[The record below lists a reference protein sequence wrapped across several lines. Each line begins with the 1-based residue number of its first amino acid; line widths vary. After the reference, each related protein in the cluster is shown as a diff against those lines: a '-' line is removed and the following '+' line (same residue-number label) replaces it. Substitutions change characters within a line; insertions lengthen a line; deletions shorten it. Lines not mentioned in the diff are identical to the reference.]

1 MHTLSV
7 TSAIIWKKV
16 IDIKGKWPLLTQWM
30 TLNRFDF
37 KYFLDWSRGWEL
49 TQNKYG
55 YTSSKSV
62 QLDEFSVLSVHRE
75 YSRESFTEL
84 NVNEPRFFRKGLQ
97 FPLWTVT
104 STVWMIQLKR
114 NGTRGWQVIMIRI
127 YIDLK
132 KQSVIYNVSPW
143 FKCLLSY
150 QNDSLLST
158 SFISFPGLSE
168 NIMSSKHFSF
178 LGLK

>member
-16 IDIKGKWPLLTQWM
+16 IDIKGKWPLLTQWV

-37 KYFLDWSRGWEL
+37 MYFLDWSRGWEL

-62 QLDEFSVLSVHRE
+62 QLDEFSVLSIHRE

-97 FPLWTVT
+97 FPLWSVN
-104 STVWMIQLKR
+104 QLFEWYSWKETEQ
-114 NGTRGWQVIMIRI
+114 G
-127 YIDLK
+127 
-132 KQSVIYNVSPW
+132 
-143 FKCLLSY
+143 
-150 QNDSLLST
+150 
-158 SFISFPGLSE
+158 E
-168 NIMSSKHFSF
+168 N
-178 LGLK
+178 